1 VNPRMIVPVLLLV
14 SGCVTVYKGPATN
27 HAASVQVSVEG
38 LMTHVMYPN
47 DFVWLDLYRTGT
59 ENHWAPIKLT
69 TDNPQRQIFLDVG
82 ASYTLRL
89 TSWEQSFGLNTHC
102 VAETRLSPQD
112 GEKYTLSYYT
122 RRSACTLATQVQRVG
137 ARQYE
142 MLATDAGRVSGERYT
157 ACVRGPGCP

>member
-1 VNPRMIVPVLLLV
+1 MIVPVLLLV
-14 SGCVTVYKGPATN
+14 SGCVTLYKGPATN
-27 HAASVQVSVEG
+27 HAASVHGSVEG

-59 ENHWAPIKLT
+59 ENRLARIKLT

-82 ASYTLRL
+82 TSYTLRL

-122 RRSACTLATQVQRVG
+122 RRSACTLATQ
-137 ARQYE
+137 
-142 MLATDAGRVSGERYT
+142 
-157 ACVRGPGCP
+157 